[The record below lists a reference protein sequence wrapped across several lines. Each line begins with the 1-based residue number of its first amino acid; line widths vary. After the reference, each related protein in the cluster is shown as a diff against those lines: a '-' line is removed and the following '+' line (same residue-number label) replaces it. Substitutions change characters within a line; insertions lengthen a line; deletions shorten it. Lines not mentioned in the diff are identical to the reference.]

1 MPPTGSIRC
10 RADGLPVTFVNVA
23 EDIRRLGFRRWYER
37 QLIESFAYLVTAFLA
52 LIFLL
57 AGYESLAQL
66 RGTPLLYLVIF
77 FGAAAAGG
85 LVLLAWRRF
94 NVLLARAEQFA
105 NAAECAGCKTWGR
118 FEVVGADPARDDD
131 PAESGRPQ
139 GLRVRCRQCG
149 HGWKLG

>member
-1 MPPTGSIRC
+1 MK
-10 RADGLPVTFVNVA
+10 VA

-94 NVLLARAEQFA
+94 NMLLARAEQYA
-105 NAAECAGCKTWGR
+105 NAAECTGCKTWGR
-118 FEVVGADPARDDD
+118 FEVVGPETASEGDPDEPRRTRA
-131 PAESGRPQ
+131 
-139 GLRVRCRQCG
+139 LRVRCRRCG

>member
-10 RADGLPVTFVNVA
+10 RADGLPVTVVNVA

-149 HGWKLG
+149 HDWKLG

>member
-1 MPPTGSIRC
+1 
-10 RADGLPVTFVNVA
+10 VNVA